1 MKTIAVLPARMASTR
16 FPNKPLVKISGLEMI
31 EHVRRRVE
39 MSSSIDEVIV
49 ATCDE
54 EIKLKVESFGGKA
67 VMTSDV
73 HRGCIDRVAE
83 AALYVK
89 GDIIIVVQ
97 GDEPLILP
105 SMLDDLVKPMLADPS
120 IYCTNL
126 VTKIVDEDEFQS
138 PNAPKVVVDKNW
150 DLLYAS
156 REPIPSRKKYST
168 DDYLKLKQ
176 LGVIAFRNDFLK
188 TFSALAPTPLEII
201 ESVDM
206 NRAVEHGYKVRMV
219 LTEGVMIGVDVPDDV
234 ARVESRL
241 RADLLLPN
249 YLHQSK

>member
-1 MKTIAVLPARMASTR
+1 MKTIAVLPARMASSR
-16 FPNKPLVKISGLEMI
+16 FPDKPLVKISGLEMI

-39 MSSSIDEVIV
+39 MSSSVDEVVV

-54 EIKLKVESFGGKA
+54 IIKQRIESFGGKA

-89 GDIIIVVQ
+89 GDIVIVVQ

-105 SMLDDLVKPMLADPS
+105 AMLDDLVKPMLNDSS

-126 VTKIVDEDEFQS
+126 VTKIVDEEEFQS

-156 REPIPSRKKYST
+156 REPIPSRKKYSNE
-168 DDYLKLKQ
+168 DYLKLKQ
-176 LGVIAFRNDFLK
+176 LGVIAFRNDFLQ
-188 TFSALAPTPLEII
+188 TFAALAPTPLEII

-219 LTEGVMIGVDVPDDV
+219 LTEGIMIGVDVPGDV
-234 ARVESRL
+234 SRVESVFKT
-241 RADLLLPN
+241 DLLLSK
-249 YLHQSK
+249 YLS

>member
-1 MKTIAVLPARMASTR
+1 MKTIAVLPARMASSR
-16 FPNKPLVKISGLEMI
+16 FPDKPLVKISGLEMI

-39 MSSSIDEVIV
+39 MSSSVDEVVV

-54 EIKLKVESFGGKA
+54 IIKQRVESFGGKA

-83 AALYVK
+83 AAFYVE

-105 SMLDDLVKPMLADPS
+105 AMLDDLIKPMLNDSS

-126 VTKIVDEDEFQS
+126 VTKIVDEEEFQS

-156 REPIPSRKKYST
+156 REPIPSRKKYPNE
-168 DDYLKLKQ
+168 DYLKLKQ
-176 LGVIAFRNDFLK
+176 LGVIAFRNDFLQ
-188 TFSALAPTPLEII
+188 TFAALAPTPLEII

-219 LTEGVMIGVDVPDDV
+219 LTEGIMIGVDVPGDV
-234 ARVESRL
+234 SRVESVFKT
-241 RADLLLPN
+241 DLLLSK
-249 YLHQSK
+249 YLS

>member
-1 MKTIAVLPARMASTR
+1 MKTIAVLPARMASSR
-16 FPNKPLVKISGLEMI
+16 FPDKPLVKISGLEMI

-39 MSSSIDEVIV
+39 MSSSVDEVVV

-54 EIKLKVESFGGKA
+54 IIKQRVESFGGKA

-83 AALYVK
+83 AALYVE
-89 GDIIIVVQ
+89 GDIVIVVQ

-105 SMLDDLVKPMLADPS
+105 AMVDDLVKPMLNDSS

-126 VTKIVDEDEFQS
+126 VTKIVDEEEFQS

-156 REPIPSRKKYST
+156 REPIPSRKKYPNE
-168 DDYLKLKQ
+168 DYLKLKQ
-176 LGVIAFRNDFLK
+176 LGVIAFRNDFLQ
-188 TFSALAPTPLEII
+188 TFAALAPTPLEII

-219 LTEGVMIGVDVPDDV
+219 LTEGIMIGVDVPGDV
-234 ARVESRL
+234 SRVESVFKT
-241 RADLLLPN
+241 DLLLSK
-249 YLHQSK
+249 YLS

>member
-1 MKTIAVLPARMASTR
+1 MKTIAVLPARMASSR
-16 FPNKPLVKISGLEMI
+16 FPDKPLVKISGLEMI

-39 MSSSIDEVIV
+39 MSSSVDEVVV

-54 EIKLKVESFGGKA
+54 IIKQRVESFGGKA

-83 AALYVK
+83 AALYVE
-89 GDIIIVVQ
+89 GDIVIVVQ

-105 SMLDDLVKPMLADPS
+105 AMLDDLVKPMLNDSS

-126 VTKIVDEDEFQS
+126 VTKIVDEEEFQS
-138 PNAPKVVVDKNW
+138 PNAPKVVFDKNW

-156 REPIPSRKKYST
+156 REPIPSRKKYPNE
-168 DDYLKLKQ
+168 DYLKFKQ
-176 LGVIAFRNDFLK
+176 LGVIAFRNDFLQ
-188 TFSALAPTPLEII
+188 TFAALAPTPLEII

-219 LTEGVMIGVDVPDDV
+219 LTEGIMIGVDVPGDV
-234 ARVESRL
+234 SRVESVFKT
-241 RADLLLPN
+241 DLLLSK
-249 YLHQSK
+249 YLS

>member
-1 MKTIAVLPARMASTR
+1 MRTIAILPARMASSR

-39 MSSSIDEVIV
+39 MSSSVDEVVV

-54 EIKLKVESFGGKA
+54 IIKQRIESFGGKA

-89 GDIIIVVQ
+89 GDIVIVVQ

-105 SMLDDLVKPMLADPS
+105 AMLDDLVKPMLNDSS

-126 VTKIVDEDEFQS
+126 VTKIVDEEEFQS

-156 REPIPSRKKYST
+156 REPIPSRKKYSNE
-168 DDYLKLKQ
+168 DYLKLKQ
-176 LGVIAFRNDFLK
+176 LGVIAFRNDFLQ
-188 TFSALAPTPLEII
+188 TFAALAPTPLEII

-219 LTEGVMIGVDVPDDV
+219 LTEGIMIGVDVPGDV
-234 ARVESRL
+234 SRVESVFKT
-241 RADLLLPN
+241 DLLLSK
-249 YLHQSK
+249 YLS

>member
-1 MKTIAVLPARMASTR
+1 MKTIAVLPARMASSR
-16 FPNKPLVKISGLEMI
+16 FPDKPLVKISGLEMI

-39 MSSSIDEVIV
+39 MSSSVDEVVV

-54 EIKLKVESFGGKA
+54 IIKQRVESFGGKA

-83 AALYVK
+83 AALYVE
-89 GDIIIVVQ
+89 GDIVIVVQ

-105 SMLDDLVKPMLADPS
+105 AMLDDLVKPMLNDSS

-126 VTKIVDEDEFQS
+126 VTKIVDEEEFQS

-156 REPIPSRKKYST
+156 REPIPSRKKYPNE
-168 DDYLKLKQ
+168 DYLKLKQ
-176 LGVIAFRNDFLK
+176 LGVIAFRNDFLQ
-188 TFSALAPTPLEII
+188 TFAALAPTPLEII

-219 LTEGVMIGVDVPDDV
+219 LTEGIMIGVDVPGDV
-234 ARVESRL
+234 SRVESVFKT
-241 RADLLLPN
+241 DLLLSK
-249 YLHQSK
+249 YLS

>member
-1 MKTIAVLPARMASTR
+1 MKTIAVLPARMASSR
-16 FPNKPLVKISGLEMI
+16 FPDKPLVKISGLEMI

-39 MSSSIDEVIV
+39 MSSSVDEVVV

-54 EIKLKVESFGGKA
+54 IIKQRVESFGGKA

-89 GDIIIVVQ
+89 GDIVIVVQ

-105 SMLDDLVKPMLADPS
+105 AMLDDLVKPMLNDSS

-126 VTKIVDEDEFQS
+126 VTKIVDEEEFQS

-156 REPIPSRKKYST
+156 REPIPSRKKYPNE
-168 DDYLKLKQ
+168 DYLKFKQ
-176 LGVIAFRNDFLK
+176 LGVIAFRNDFLQ
-188 TFSALAPTPLEII
+188 TFAALAPTPLEII

-219 LTEGVMIGVDVPDDV
+219 LTEGITIGVDVPGDV
-234 ARVESRL
+234 SRVESVFKT
-241 RADLLLPN
+241 DLLLSK
-249 YLHQSK
+249 YLS

>member
-1 MKTIAVLPARMASTR
+1 MKTIAVLPARMASSR
-16 FPNKPLVKISGLEMI
+16 FPDKPLVKISGLEMI

-39 MSSSIDEVIV
+39 MSSSVDEVVV

-54 EIKLKVESFGGKA
+54 IIKQRIESFGGKA

-83 AALYVK
+83 AALYIK
-89 GDIIIVVQ
+89 GDIVIVVQ

-105 SMLDDLVKPMLADPS
+105 AMLDDLVKPILNDSS

-126 VTKIVDEDEFQS
+126 VTKIVDEEEFQS

-156 REPIPSRKKYST
+156 REPIPSRKKYPNE
-168 DDYLKLKQ
+168 DYLKLKQ
-176 LGVIAFRNDFLK
+176 LGVIAFRNDFLQ
-188 TFSALAPTPLEII
+188 TFAALAPTPLEII

-206 NRAVEHGYKVRMV
+206 NRAIEHGYKVRMV
-219 LTEGVMIGVDVPDDV
+219 LTEGVMIGVDVPGDV
-234 ARVESRL
+234 SRVESVFKT
-241 RADLLLPN
+241 DLLLSK
-249 YLHQSK
+249 YLS

>member
-1 MKTIAVLPARMASTR
+1 MASSR
-16 FPNKPLVKISGLEMI
+16 FPDKPLVKISGLEMI

-39 MSSSIDEVIV
+39 MSSSVDEVVV

-54 EIKLKVESFGGKA
+54 IIKQRVESFGGKA

-83 AALYVK
+83 AALYVE
-89 GDIIIVVQ
+89 GDIVIVVQ

-105 SMLDDLVKPMLADPS
+105 AMLDDLVKPMLNDSS

-126 VTKIVDEDEFQS
+126 VTKIVDEEEFQS

-156 REPIPSRKKYST
+156 REPIPSRKKYPNE
-168 DDYLKLKQ
+168 DYLKLKQ
-176 LGVIAFRNDFLK
+176 LGVIAFRNDFLQ
-188 TFSALAPTPLEII
+188 TFAALAPTPLEII

-219 LTEGVMIGVDVPDDV
+219 LTEGIMIGVDVPGDV
-234 ARVESRL
+234 SRVESVFKT
-241 RADLLLPN
+241 DLLLSK
-249 YLHQSK
+249 YLS

>member
-1 MKTIAVLPARMASTR
+1 MKTIAVLPARMASSR
-16 FPNKPLVKISGLEMI
+16 FPDKPLVKISGLEMI

-39 MSSSIDEVIV
+39 MSSSVDKVVV

-54 EIKLKVESFGGKA
+54 IIKQRIESFGGKA

-83 AALYVK
+83 AALYIK
-89 GDIIIVVQ
+89 GDIVIVVQ

-105 SMLDDLVKPMLADPS
+105 AMLDDLVKPILNDSS

-126 VTKIVDEDEFQS
+126 VTKIVDEEEFQS

-156 REPIPSRKKYST
+156 REPIPSRKKYPNE
-168 DDYLKLKQ
+168 DYLKLKQ
-176 LGVIAFRNDFLK
+176 LGVIAFRNDFLQ
-188 TFSALAPTPLEII
+188 TFAALAPTPLEII

-206 NRAVEHGYKVRMV
+206 NRAIEHGYKVRMV
-219 LTEGVMIGVDVPDDV
+219 LTEGVMIGVDVPGDV
-234 ARVESRL
+234 SRVESVFKT
-241 RADLLLPN
+241 DLLLSK
-249 YLHQSK
+249 YLS

>member
-1 MKTIAVLPARMASTR
+1 MKTIAVLPARMASSR
-16 FPNKPLVKISGLEMI
+16 FPDKPLVKISGLEMI

-39 MSSSIDEVIV
+39 MSSSVDKVVV

-54 EIKLKVESFGGKA
+54 IIKQRIESFGGKA

-83 AALYVK
+83 AALYIK
-89 GDIIIVVQ
+89 GDIVIVVQ

-105 SMLDDLVKPMLADPS
+105 TMLDDLVKPILNDSS

-126 VTKIVDEDEFQS
+126 VTKIVDEEEFQS

-156 REPIPSRKKYST
+156 REPIPSRKKYPNE
-168 DDYLKLKQ
+168 DYLKLKQ
-176 LGVIAFRNDFLK
+176 LGVIAFRNDFLQ
-188 TFSALAPTPLEII
+188 TFAALAPTPLEII

-206 NRAVEHGYKVRMV
+206 NRAIEHGYKVRMV
-219 LTEGVMIGVDVPDDV
+219 LTEGVMIGVDVPGDV
-234 ARVESRL
+234 SRVESVFKT
-241 RADLLLPN
+241 DLLLSK
-249 YLHQSK
+249 YLS

>member
-1 MKTIAVLPARMASTR
+1 MKTIAVLPARMASSR
-16 FPNKPLVKISGLEMI
+16 FPDKPLVKISGLEMI

-39 MSSSIDEVIV
+39 MSSSVDEVVV

-54 EIKLKVESFGGKA
+54 IIKQRVESFGGKA

-83 AALYVK
+83 AALCVK
-89 GDIIIVVQ
+89 GDIVIVVQ

-105 SMLDDLVKPMLADPS
+105 AMLDDLVKPMLNDSS

-126 VTKIVDEDEFQS
+126 VTKIVDEEEFQS

-156 REPIPSRKKYST
+156 REPIPSRKKYPNE
-168 DDYLKLKQ
+168 DYLKLKQ
-176 LGVIAFRNDFLK
+176 LGVIAFRNDFLQ
-188 TFSALAPTPLEII
+188 TFAALAPTPLEII

-219 LTEGVMIGVDVPDDV
+219 LTEGIMIGVDVPGDV
-234 ARVESRL
+234 SRVESVFKT
-241 RADLLLPN
+241 DLLLSK
-249 YLHQSK
+249 YLS

>member
-1 MKTIAVLPARMASTR
+1 MKTIAVLPARMASSR
-16 FPNKPLVKISGLEMI
+16 FPDKPLVKISGLEMI

-39 MSSSIDEVIV
+39 MSSSVDEVVV

-54 EIKLKVESFGGKA
+54 IIKQRVESFGGKA

-89 GDIIIVVQ
+89 GDIVIVVQ

-105 SMLDDLVKPMLADPS
+105 AMLDDLVKPMLNDSS

-126 VTKIVDEDEFQS
+126 VTKIVDEEEFQS

-156 REPIPSRKKYST
+156 REPIPSRKKYPNE
-168 DDYLKLKQ
+168 DYLKLKQ
-176 LGVIAFRNDFLK
+176 LGVIAFRNDFLQ
-188 TFSALAPTPLEII
+188 TFAALAPTPLEII

-206 NRAVEHGYKVRMV
+206 NRAVEHGYRVRMV
-219 LTEGVMIGVDVPDDV
+219 LTEGIMIGVDVPGDV
-234 ARVESRL
+234 SRVESVFKT
-241 RADLLLPN
+241 DLLLSK
-249 YLHQSK
+249 YLSSV

>member
-1 MKTIAVLPARMASTR
+1 MKTIAVLPARMASSR
-16 FPNKPLVKISGLEMI
+16 FPDKPLVKISGLEMI

-39 MSSSIDEVIV
+39 MSSSVDEVVV

-54 EIKLKVESFGGKA
+54 IIKQRVESFGGKA

-83 AALYVK
+83 AALYVE
-89 GDIIIVVQ
+89 GDIVIVVQ

-105 SMLDDLVKPMLADPS
+105 AMLDDLVKPMLNDSS

-126 VTKIVDEDEFQS
+126 VTKIVDEEEFQS

-156 REPIPSRKKYST
+156 REPIPSRKNYPNE
-168 DDYLKLKQ
+168 DYLKLKQ
-176 LGVIAFRNDFLK
+176 LGVIAFRNDFC
-188 TFSALAPTPLEII
+188 
-201 ESVDM
+201 
-206 NRAVEHGYKVRMV
+206 NR
-219 LTEGVMIGVDVPDDV
+219 
-234 ARVESRL
+234 
-241 RADLLLPN
+241 
-249 YLHQSK
+249 

>member
-1 MKTIAVLPARMASTR
+1 MKTIAVLPARMASSR
-16 FPNKPLVKISGLEMI
+16 FPNKPLAKIAGLEMI

-39 MSSSIDEVIV
+39 MSSAVDEVIV

-54 EIKLKVESFGGKA
+54 IIKQRVESFGGKS

-105 SMLDDLVKPMLADPS
+105 SMLEDLVKPMLVDRS

-126 VTKIVDEDEFQS
+126 VTKIVDEEEFQS

-156 REPIPSRKKYST
+156 REPIPSRKKYLN
-168 DDYLKLKQ
+168 DDFLKLKQ
-176 LGVIAFRNDFLK
+176 LGVIAFRDEFLK
-188 TFSALAPTPLEII
+188 TFAALTPTPLEIV

-206 NRAVEHGYKVRMV
+206 NRAVEYGYKVKMV
-219 LTEGVMIGVDVPDDV
+219 LTEGTMIGVDVPDDV
-234 ARVESRL
+234 LRVESIL
-241 RADLLLPN
+241 KTDKLLPK
-249 YLHQSK
+249 YL

>member
-1 MKTIAVLPARMASTR
+1 MKTIAVLPARMASSR
-16 FPNKPLVKISGLEMI
+16 FPDKPLVKISGLEMI

-39 MSSSIDEVIV
+39 MSSSVDEVVV

-54 EIKLKVESFGGKA
+54 IIKQRVESFGGKA

-83 AALYVK
+83 AALYVE
-89 GDIIIVVQ
+89 GDIVIVVQ

-105 SMLDDLVKPMLADPS
+105 AMLDDLVKPMLNDSS

-126 VTKIVDEDEFQS
+126 VTKIVDEEEFQS

-156 REPIPSRKKYST
+156 REPIPSRKKYPNE
-168 DDYLKLKQ
+168 DYLKLKQ
-176 LGVIAFRNDFLK
+176 LGVIAFRNDFLQ
-188 TFSALAPTPLEII
+188 TFAALPPTPLEII

-219 LTEGVMIGVDVPDDV
+219 LTEGIMIGVDVPGDV
-234 ARVESRL
+234 SRVESVFKT
-241 RADLLLPN
+241 DLLLSK
-249 YLHQSK
+249 YLS

>member
-1 MKTIAVLPARMASTR
+1 MKTIAVLPARMASSR
-16 FPNKPLVKISGLEMI
+16 FPDKPLVKISGLEMI

-39 MSSSIDEVIV
+39 MSSSVDEVVV

-54 EIKLKVESFGGKA
+54 IIKQRVESFGGKA

-83 AALYVK
+83 AALYVE
-89 GDIIIVVQ
+89 GDIVIVVQ

-105 SMLDDLVKPMLADPS
+105 AMLDDLVKPMLNDSS

-126 VTKIVDEDEFQS
+126 VTKIVDEEEFQS

-156 REPIPSRKKYST
+156 REPIPSKKKIS
-168 DDYLKLKQ
+168 
-176 LGVIAFRNDFLK
+176 
-188 TFSALAPTPLEII
+188 E
-201 ESVDM
+201 
-206 NRAVEHGYKVRMV
+206 
-219 LTEGVMIGVDVPDDV
+219 
-234 ARVESRL
+234 
-241 RADLLLPN
+241 
-249 YLHQSK
+249 

>member
-1 MKTIAVLPARMASTR
+1 
-16 FPNKPLVKISGLEMI
+16 
-31 EHVRRRVE
+31 
-39 MSSSIDEVIV
+39 MSSSVDEVVV

-54 EIKLKVESFGGKA
+54 IIKQRIESFGGKA

-83 AALYVK
+83 AALYIK
-89 GDIIIVVQ
+89 GDIVIVVQ

-105 SMLDDLVKPMLADPS
+105 AMLDDLVKPILNDSS

-126 VTKIVDEDEFQS
+126 VTKIVDEEEFQS

-156 REPIPSRKKYST
+156 REPIPSRKKYPNE
-168 DDYLKLKQ
+168 DYLKLKQ
-176 LGVIAFRNDFLK
+176 LGVIAFRNDFLQ
-188 TFSALAPTPLEII
+188 TFAALAPTPLEII

-206 NRAVEHGYKVRMV
+206 NRAIEHGYKVRMV
-219 LTEGVMIGVDVPDDV
+219 LTEGVMIGVDVPGDV
-234 ARVESRL
+234 SRVESVFKT
-241 RADLLLPN
+241 DLLLSK
-249 YLHQSK
+249 YLS

>member
-1 MKTIAVLPARMASTR
+1 MKTIAVLPARMASSR

-31 EHVRRRVE
+31 EHVRRRVI
-39 MSSSIDEVIV
+39 MSSSINEVIV

-54 EIKLKVESFGGKA
+54 IIKQRVESFGGKV

-89 GDIIIVVQ
+89 GDIVIVVQ

-105 SMLDDLVKPMLADPS
+105 SMLDDLVKPMLADSS

-126 VTKIVDEDEFQS
+126 VTKIVDEEEFQS
-138 PNAPKVVVDKNW
+138 PNAPKVVVNKNW

-156 REPIPSRKKYST
+156 REPIPSRKKYPNK
-168 DDYLKLKQ
+168 DYLKLKQ

-188 TFSALAPTPLEII
+188 TFAALAPTPLEII

-219 LTEGVMIGVDVPDDV
+219 LTEGTMIGVDVPDDV
-234 ARVESRL
+234 SRVEF
-241 RADLLLPN
+241 AFKTDLLLSK
-249 YLHQSK
+249 YL

>member
-1 MKTIAVLPARMASTR
+1 MKTIAVLPARMSSSR
-16 FPNKPLVKISGLEMI
+16 FPDKPLVKISGLEMI

-39 MSSSIDEVIV
+39 MSSSVDEVVV

-54 EIKLKVESFGGKA
+54 IIKQRVESFGGKA

-83 AALYVK
+83 AAALYAK
-89 GDIIIVVQ
+89 GDIVIVVQ

-105 SMLDDLVKPMLADPS
+105 AMLDDLVKPMLNDSS

-126 VTKIVDEDEFQS
+126 VTKIVDEEEFQS

-156 REPIPSRKKYST
+156 REPIPSRKKYSNE
-168 DDYLKLKQ
+168 DYLKLKQ
-176 LGVIAFRNDFLK
+176 LGVIAFRNDFLQ
-188 TFSALAPTPLEII
+188 TFAALAPTPLEII

-206 NRAVEHGYKVRMV
+206 NRAVEHSYKVRMV
-219 LTEGVMIGVDVPDDV
+219 LTEGIMIGVDVPGDV
-234 ARVESRL
+234 SRVESVFKT
-241 RADLLLPN
+241 DLLLSK
-249 YLHQSK
+249 YLS

>member
-1 MKTIAVLPARMASTR
+1 MKTIAILPARMASSR
-16 FPNKPLVKISGLEMI
+16 FPDKPLAKISGLEMI

-39 MSSSIDEVIV
+39 MSSSVDEVVV

-54 EIKLKVESFGGKA
+54 VIKQRVESFGGKA

-89 GDIIIVVQ
+89 GDIVIVVQ

-105 SMLDDLVKPMLADPS
+105 AMLDDLVKPMLNDSS

-126 VTKIVDEDEFQS
+126 VTKIVDEEEFQS
-138 PNAPKVVVDKNW
+138 PNVPKVVVDKNW

-156 REPIPSRKKYST
+156 REPIPSRKKYSNE
-168 DDYLKLKQ
+168 DYLKLKQ
-176 LGVIAFRNDFLK
+176 LGVIAFRNDFLQ
-188 TFSALAPTPLEII
+188 TFAALAPTPLEVI

-206 NRAVEHGYKVRMV
+206 NRAIEHGYKVRMV
-219 LTEGVMIGVDVPDDV
+219 LTEGVMIGVDVPGDV
-234 ARVESRL
+234 SRVESVFKT
-241 RADLLLPN
+241 DSLLSK
-249 YLHQSK
+249 YLS

>member
-1 MKTIAVLPARMASTR
+1 MKVIAVLPARMASSR
-16 FPNKPLVKISGLEMI
+16 FPNKPLEKISGLEMI

-39 MSSSIDEVIV
+39 MSTSIDEVLV
-49 ATCDE
+49 ATCDQI
-54 EIKLKVESFGGKA
+54 IKDRVESFGGKA

-83 AALYVK
+83 AGLYVK

-105 SMLDDLVKPMLADPS
+105 SMLDDLVKPMLADSS

-126 VTKIVDEDEFQS
+126 VTKIIDEEEFQS

-156 REPIPSRKKYST
+156 REPIPSRKKYPNG
-168 DDYLKLKQ
+168 DFLKLKQ
-176 LGVIAFRNDFLK
+176 LGVIAFRYDFLQ
-188 TFSALAPTPLEII
+188 TFAKLEPTPLEII

-206 NRAVEHGYKVRMV
+206 NRAVEHGFKVRMV
-219 LTEGVMIGVDVPDDV
+219 LTEGIMIGVDVPTDV
-234 ARVESRL
+234 QRVESAL
-241 RADLLLPN
+241 AQDKIFPK
-249 YLHQSK
+249 YL

>member
-1 MKTIAVLPARMASTR
+1 MKTIAVLPARMASSR
-16 FPNKPLVKISGLEMI
+16 FPDKPLVKISGLEMI

-39 MSSSIDEVIV
+39 MSSSVDEVVV

-54 EIKLKVESFGGKA
+54 IIKQRVESFGGKA

-83 AALYVK
+83 AALYVE
-89 GDIIIVVQ
+89 GDIVIVVQ

-105 SMLDDLVKPMLADPS
+105 AMLDDLVKPMLNDSS

-126 VTKIVDEDEFQS
+126 VTKIVDEEEFQS
-138 PNAPKVVVDKNW
+138 LNAPKVVVDKNW

-156 REPIPSRKKYST
+156 REPIPSRKKYPNE
-168 DDYLKLKQ
+168 DYLKLKQ
-176 LGVIAFRNDFLK
+176 LGVIAFRNDFLQ
-188 TFSALAPTPLEII
+188 TFAALAPTPLEII

-219 LTEGVMIGVDVPDDV
+219 LTEGIMIGVDVPGDV
-234 ARVESRL
+234 SRVESVFKT
-241 RADLLLPN
+241 DLLLSK
-249 YLHQSK
+249 YLS

>member
-1 MKTIAVLPARMASTR
+1 MKTIAVLPARMTSSR
-16 FPNKPLVKISGLEMI
+16 FPDKPLVKISGLEMI

-39 MSSSIDEVIV
+39 MSSSVDEVVV

-54 EIKLKVESFGGKA
+54 IIKQRVESFGGKA

-83 AALYVK
+83 AALYVE
-89 GDIIIVVQ
+89 GDIVIVVQ

-105 SMLDDLVKPMLADPS
+105 AMLDDLVKPMLNDSS

-126 VTKIVDEDEFQS
+126 VTKIVDEEEFQS

-156 REPIPSRKKYST
+156 REPIPSRKKYPNE
-168 DDYLKLKQ
+168 DYLKLKQ
-176 LGVIAFRNDFLK
+176 LGVIAFRNDFLQ
-188 TFSALAPTPLEII
+188 TFAALAPTPLEII

-219 LTEGVMIGVDVPDDV
+219 LTEGIMIGVDVPGDV
-234 ARVESRL
+234 SRVESVFKT
-241 RADLLLPN
+241 DLLLSK
-249 YLHQSK
+249 YLS

>member
-1 MKTIAVLPARMASTR
+1 MPARMASSR

-39 MSSSIDEVIV
+39 MSSSVDEVVV

-54 EIKLKVESFGGKA
+54 IIKQRIESFGGKA

-89 GDIIIVVQ
+89 GDIVIVVQ

-105 SMLDDLVKPMLADPS
+105 AMLDDLVKPMLNDSS

-126 VTKIVDEDEFQS
+126 VTKIVDEEEFQS

-156 REPIPSRKKYST
+156 REPIPSRKKYSNE
-168 DDYLKLKQ
+168 DYLKLKQ
-176 LGVIAFRNDFLK
+176 LGVIAFRNDFLQ
-188 TFSALAPTPLEII
+188 TFAALAPTPLEII

-219 LTEGVMIGVDVPDDV
+219 LTEGIMIGVDVPGDV
-234 ARVESRL
+234 SRVESVFKT
-241 RADLLLPN
+241 DLLLSK
-249 YLHQSK
+249 YLS

>member
-1 MKTIAVLPARMASTR
+1 MKTIAILPARMASSR

-54 EIKLKVESFGGKA
+54 AIKQRVESFGGKV

-83 AALYVK
+83 ASLYVK
-89 GDIIIVVQ
+89 GDIVIVVQ

-105 SMLDDLVKPMLADPS
+105 SMLDDLVKPILTDS
-120 IYCTNL
+120 SVYCSNL
-126 VTKIVDEDEFQS
+126 VTRIVDEEEFQS

-156 REPIPSRKKYST
+156 REPIPSRKKYSNE
-168 DDYLKLKQ
+168 DYLKLKQ
-176 LGVIAFRNDFLK
+176 LGVIAFRNDFLQ
-188 TFSALAPTPLEII
+188 TFAALAPTPLEII

-219 LTEGVMIGVDVPDDV
+219 LTEGAMIGVDVPDDV
-234 ARVESRL
+234 SRVESIL
-241 RADLLLPN
+241 KTDLLL
-249 YLHQSK
+249 SKYV

>member
-1 MKTIAVLPARMASTR
+1 MKTIAVLPARMASSR
-16 FPNKPLVKISGLEMI
+16 FPDKPLVKISGLEMI

-39 MSSSIDEVIV
+39 MSSSVDEVVV

-54 EIKLKVESFGGKA
+54 IIKQRVESFGGKA

-83 AALYVK
+83 AALYVE
-89 GDIIIVVQ
+89 GDIVIVVQ

-105 SMLDDLVKPMLADPS
+105 AMLDDLVKPMLNDSS

-126 VTKIVDEDEFQS
+126 VTKIVDEEEFQS

-156 REPIPSRKKYST
+156 REPIPSRKKYPNE
-168 DDYLKLKQ
+168 DYLKFKQ
-176 LGVIAFRNDFLK
+176 LGVIAFRNDFLQ
-188 TFSALAPTPLEII
+188 TFAALAPTPLEII

-219 LTEGVMIGVDVPDDV
+219 LTEGIMIGVDVPGDV
-234 ARVESRL
+234 SRVESVFKT
-241 RADLLLPN
+241 DLLLSK
-249 YLHQSK
+249 YLS